1 MTKTYGELNT
11 NDIIWFH
18 GAKVRI
24 VSVDH
29 KTVEGTPWTGFEIE
43 PADDEALEILGKFYG
58 YGRYGGNDYLEV
70 TMARA

>member
-29 KTVEGTPWTGFEIE
+29 LTVEGIPWTGFEIE
-43 PADDEALEILGKFYG
+43 PTDDEALEILGKYYA
-58 YGRYGGNDYLEV
+58 YGRYGGNDDLKV